1 MPPPLV
7 KNVIK
12 QVGPMRREAETTW
25 TAATQLYGALAA
37 LRGLAAGEVVEE
49 LQHLRELLIRDMA
62 DFFVA
67 LPARQA
73 LPTVL
78 RINRVL
84 DAAVANAV
92 VGYTDALVFAMF
104 AKEGVPVPTAESVQ
118 AAIAQLDAIEADY
131 RLLAERRNTAR
142 ARRLHHVARE
152 FILPLKAQGMVP
164 VVVVSAFD
172 WATDKLEQL
181 AAALSSHPAPRE
193 YALLL
198 MSGELRAS
206 AAMATHPGKFL
217 SIARSL

>member
-1 MPPPLV
+1 MARRIASLRDELASTWALWLADRQAGSPALDPDTTGRMLRLITDLLV
-7 KNVIK
+7 VM
-12 QVGPMRREAETTW
+12 VGPMRREAETTW

-131 RLLAERRNTAR
+131 RLLAER
-142 ARRLHHVARE
+142 
-152 FILPLKAQGMVP
+152 LP
-164 VVVVSAFD
+164 S
-172 WATDKLEQL
+172 
-181 AAALSSHPAPRE
+181 
-193 YALLL
+193 
-198 MSGELRAS
+198 
-206 AAMATHPGKFL
+206 
-217 SIARSL
+217 